1 VLVDD
6 RMTIATP
13 EGVEVE
19 MVLAGLGSRFLARLL
34 DMLIQAVCIIALA
47 LVAGAFGE
55 DQNGFALAFFFV
67 GLFCAL
73 WVYDVAFE
81 TLASGRT
88 PGKRAAGI
96 RVVGRH
102 GEPVSFGASAVRNI
116 LRIIDWVL
124 LFLPAAISILVT
136 QHNQRLG
143 DLAAGTVVVR
153 EAFGG
158 RDSTYEAPAAL
169 TVPVDAVAT
178 WDVSAVTPAE
188 VQMVRRFLDRR
199 IALPWHVR
207 TYLGSELVHR
217 IAPRV
222 SGVPGNVHPEY
233 VLEGIVV
240 AKRARA

>member
-6 RMTIATP
+6 RMAIATP
-13 EGVEVE
+13 EGVDVE

-34 DMLIQAVCIIALA
+34 DLFIQALCIIALA
-47 LVAGAFGE
+47 FVVGAVGDGE
-55 DQNGFALAFFFV
+55 SGLSLAVFLV
-67 GLFCAL
+67 GLFCVI

-96 RVVGRH
+96 RVVGLH
-102 GEPVSFGASAVRNI
+102 GEPVTFRASAVRNI
-116 LRIIDWVL
+116 LRIIDIVL

-136 QHNQRLG
+136 HRNQRLG

-158 RDSTYEAPAAL
+158 RNAALGTPAAL
-169 TVPVDAVAT
+169 TVPVEAVAT
-178 WDVSAVTPAE
+178 WDVSAVTPDE

-199 IALPWHVR
+199 VALPWHVR

-222 SGVPGNVHPEY
+222 SGIPGNVHPEY